1 MKKVTGVLAAVGLLI
16 LYSGIS
22 YASQMYQRI
31 QVKPVIV
38 QGLVEIS
45 SSGKDVQDDDEG
57 NIKKAYDVDVHQVNI
72 KDSPGRFNGV
82 NVVQYVP
89 TRESFNG
96 AQGIDQ
102 KFYEVRAVILSKNKG
117 KAFVIFA
124 GTSASYKI
132 ILDADNKLVSV
143 EEYQNGQFSKSWK
156 KSFNVALYK
165 TYEIYLEDLGDSG
178 DSRGRL
184 VITEHKFTDGI
195 ALGDTKVVSSYLED
209 MKLDPISDNQLL
221 DFFVGAEA
229 STVSFF
235 DEEIKIFE
243 DV

>member
-1 MKKVTGVLAAVGLLI
+1 MRRIIEVLGVVGLLI
-16 LYSGIS
+16 LCSGVS
-22 YASQMYQRI
+22 YAAQMYQRV
-31 QVKPVIV
+31 QVKPVVV

-57 NIKKAYDVDVHQVNI
+57 NIQKASNEDVHQVTIN
-72 KDSPGRFNGV
+72 DSSAKFNGI

-89 TRESFNG
+89 TRESIEG
-96 AQGIDQ
+96 AQLIEQ
-102 KFYEVRAVILSKNKG
+102 KFYGVTAAILSKNKG

-124 GTSASYKI
+124 GEHASYKI

-143 EEYQNGQFSKSWK
+143 EEYQDGALSKTWK
-156 KSFNVALYK
+156 KSFNIALYK

-184 VITEHKFTDGI
+184 VITENKFTNGI
-195 ALGDTKVVSSYLED
+195 SLADTKVVSSYLED
-209 MKLDPISDNQLL
+209 MKLDPISDDQLL
-221 DFFVGAEA
+221 NFFVGAES